1 MQNTEQKDFRLA
13 RLKKELD
20 EANQV
25 VFKLTK
31 KLGPSVFTSPEYKK
45 AKLAY
50 RAYWDAVDGKE

>member
-1 MQNTEQKDFRLA
+1 MKNIEQKEFRLA

-50 RAYWDAVDGKE
+50 RIYWDAVDEKN